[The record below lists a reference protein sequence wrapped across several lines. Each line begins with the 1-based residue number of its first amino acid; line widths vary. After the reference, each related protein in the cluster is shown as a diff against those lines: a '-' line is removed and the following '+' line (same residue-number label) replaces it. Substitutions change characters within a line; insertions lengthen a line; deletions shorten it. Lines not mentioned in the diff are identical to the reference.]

1 MSDSDPYWAAV
12 RATRLRIADL
22 LEELTPAEWEQE
34 SLCRGWRVRDVAG
47 HLALVPTITTWDMV
61 AVAPRARFSPDRI
74 NTVLARRHGSRH
86 PADLVAAIRS
96 HAGTRRTAKVLDT
109 RNALFD
115 AIVHGQD
122 IALPLAR
129 QLPVPAE
136 HSREGLRRVWAMG
149 WPFHAERHLAGFTL
163 RATDTDW
170 AVGDGPEIAGPALGL
185 LLLSTGRTACL
196 DTLQGDGVDRLKS
209 SLPDR

>member
-1 MSDSDPYWAAV
+1 MDDSDPYWSAV

-22 LEELTPAEWEQE
+22 LEQLTPAEWEQE

-47 HLALVPTITTWDMV
+47 HIALVPTITTWDMV

-74 NTVLARRHGSRH
+74 NTVLARRNGSRG
-86 PADLVAAIRS
+86 PADLLAAIRS
-96 HAGTRRTAKVLDT
+96 HAGTRGTAKVLDT

-115 AIVHGQD
+115 VIVHGQD
-122 IALPLAR
+122 IAIPLDR

-136 HSREGLRRVWAMG
+136 HSREGLRRVWTMG
-149 WPFHAERHLAGFTL
+149 WPFHAERRLAGFTL

-170 AVGDGPEIAGPALGL
+170 AVGNGPEIAGPALAL

-196 DTLQGDGVDRLKS
+196 NALQGDGADRLKS
-209 SLPDR
+209 SHTHR